1 MGKYFDHFLKYTPLT
16 SYETFMDEVSK
27 GDELRNRYFYDSIKW
42 GEKYR
47 HDKNNRQLKYL
58 KNRRDKEAK
67 AKEQARLERDILV
80 KALKEATIQPI
91 PPVSTEAK
99 GITLYQ
105 GDPKRRG
112 STLSI
117 GENTFLPKTNSS
129 VVPINPIKHAAV
141 LNIIKNTYQ

>member
-1 MGKYFDHFLKYTPLT
+1 MGKHFDHFLKYTPLT
-16 SYETFMDEVSK
+16 SYETFMEEVSK

-58 KNRRDKEAK
+58 KNRREKEAK
-67 AKEQARLERDILV
+67 VKKAAFEAAKN
-80 KALKEATIQPI
+80 PI
-91 PPVSTEAK
+91 PPTSTEPK
-99 GITLYQ
+99 QITLYQ

-117 GENTFLPKTNSS
+117 GENSILPKS
-129 VVPINPIKHAAV
+129 VMPAKPLAI

>member
-16 SYETFMDEVSK
+16 TYESFMDEVTK

-47 HDKNNRQLKYL
+47 HDKNKRQLKYL
-58 KNRRDKEAK
+58 KNRREKEAK
-67 AKEQARLERDILV
+67 K
-80 KALKEATIQPI
+80 KAAVEATKNPI
-91 PPVSTEAK
+91 APVSTEAK

>member
-1 MGKYFDHFLKYTPLT
+1 MGKHFDHFLKYTPLT
-16 SYETFMDEVSK
+16 TYESFIEEVTK

-47 HDKNNRQLKYL
+47 HDKNKRQLKYL

-67 AKEQARLERDILV
+67 AK
-80 KALKEATIQPI
+80 KAAIEATKNPI
-91 PPVSTEAK
+91 APVSTEGKA
-99 GITLYQ
+99 ITLYQ

-117 GENTFLPKTNSS
+117 GENTILPKS
-129 VVPINPIKHAAV
+129 VVPIRPPAV
-141 LNIIKNTYQ
+141 LNIIKNTYPSIQDNRNA

>member
-1 MGKYFDHFLKYTPLT
+1 MGKHFDHFLKYTPLT
-16 SYETFMDEVSK
+16 TYESFLDEISK

-47 HDKNNRQLKYL
+47 HGKNNRQLKYI
-58 KNRRDKEAK
+58 KKRKEKEAK
-67 AKEQARLERDILV
+67 AK
-80 KALKEATIQPI
+80 KAALEATKNPI
-91 PPVSTEAK
+91 APATEPK

-117 GENTFLPKTNSS
+117 GENTILPKTN
-129 VVPINPIKHAAV
+129 VVPIKPSAV
-141 LNIIKNTYQ
+141 LNIIKNTY